1 MADAVSK
8 LYAEIGFK
16 VREDDLKKVKAILQ
30 DFKTQME
37 GLNKATQNAARQFG
51 IFSKD
56 QAKQEIHNAKLAT
69 EASRKAVQDKRIQ
82 LMEIRELDRQND
94 RAKREKEKEEKR
106 IKKEQAQQEKQQ
118 QREAEKASREQRK
131 RLKESLNSFRSFGVG
146 LRNTFM
152 YLAGIAGA
160 TVTAGV
166 NQSLNR
172 SIQTRDFMLQTGVGL
187 KQLQN
192 IIGGFANIG
201 SGMGQQQIMSDI
213 VGVSQNLQE
222 IALGKGDLAP
232 YKLLGLAAKRG
243 DVMGVISEAG
253 RAIQGL
259 DNPMALNLLKKIG
272 LSSDWLSYFRLQ
284 QKEGGSQAF
293 IDSEGQEAIVNAKTS
308 VRQLNIAFK
317 NLSDR
322 LTAEAS
328 PAIQKFSKALIES
341 FDSLSGF
348 LKGSG
353 EKGAS
358 FFENLKKQIEIAS
371 GEETER
377 IKDAIKFIGK
387 WIVGLPYQI
396 LKYAG
401 FAYGYTWG
409 SGDVEDDAE
418 RRKKYGVNSDFFKRG
433 QEIANK
439 RLQDNL
445 KNAANGTAGAG
456 KTIYID
462 NKTLNSTINGVENEE
477 TADKLKEEMIKAG
490 FIPNKDV
497 KNNDLHM
504 ATNLNVMAGVL

>member
-16 VREDDLKKVKAILQ
+16 VNQDGLKQVQGILK
-30 DFKTQME
+30 DMAKQMNSI
-37 GLNKATQNAARQFG
+37 NKATKEAAKSFG

-82 LMEIRELDRQND
+82 IMEIRELDRQND
-94 RAKREKEKEEKR
+94 RAKREKEKEERKAL
-106 IKKEQAQQEKQQ
+106 KEQEKAERNQ
-118 QREAEKASREQRK
+118 QREADKASRERNK
-131 RLKESLNSFRSFGVG
+131 RLKDTLNTFKSFAVG
-146 LRNTFM
+146 LRNTFLS
-152 YLAGIAGA
+152 LAGLGAGA
-160 TVTAGV
+160 ITVGV
-166 NQSLNR
+166 KQSLDR
-172 SIQTRDFMLQTGVGL
+172 SIATRDFMLQTGVGL

-192 IIGGFANIG
+192 LVGGFANIG
-201 SGMGQQQIMSDI
+201 SGMSQQQLMGDI
-213 VGVSQNLQE
+213 VSVSQNLQE
-222 IALGKGDLAP
+222 IALGKGNLAP
-232 YKLLGLAAKRG
+232 YKLLGLAARRG
-243 DVMGVISEAG
+243 DVMGVIQEAG

-259 DNPMALNLLKKIG
+259 DNPMALNLLKQIG

-322 LTAEAS
+322 LTAEVS

-358 FFENLKKQIEIAS
+358 FFENLKTQIEIAS

-377 IKDAIKFIGK
+377 IKDTIKFIGK

-409 SGDVEDDAE
+409 SGDVEDDAK

-445 KNAANGTAGAG
+445 KNAANGTVGAG
-456 KTIYID
+456 RTIYID
-462 NKTLNSTINGVENEE
+462 NKTLNSTINGVNNEE
-477 TADKLKEEMIKAG
+477 IAEEVETVMEKNG
-490 FIPNKDV
+490 YKSNRDV
-497 KNNDLHM
+497 KREDLHA
-504 ATNLNVMAGVL
+504 ATNLTVLSGVV